1 MIVCQKKI
9 DCPPKYNL
17 RKRKIDFATEPPK
30 KRVRQELIK
39 NPVAKFISAKHNEL
53 KSGLTG
59 LAKMKSYPKV
69 AKILEVKK
77 NNTVRV
83 HFLGDYTTGT
93 VKIADIGLIGE
104 NTALIQLN
112 LSKKKN
118 G

>member
-1 MIVCQKKI
+1 
-9 DCPPKYNL
+9 
-17 RKRKIDFATEPPK
+17 
-30 KRVRQELIK
+30 
-39 NPVAKFISAKHNEL
+39 
-53 KSGLTG
+53 
-59 LAKMKSYPKV
+59 MKSYPKV

-112 LSKKKN
+112 LFLKKKRLDYAKAVRELERLQSVAGHALLFQN
-118 G
+118 